1 MWLNKDNLLIT
12 NTCVLF
18 LFTCLIIFF
27 EKTALPS
34 QYLHKKL
41 RRGPCLDLRI
51 PDDTRD
57 PPKPL
62 QTDPT

>member
-12 NTCVLF
+12 NTCVLS

-34 QYLHKKL
+34 QYLHIIILKEAE
-41 RRGPCLDLRI
+41 
-51 PDDTRD
+51 TRALSRFED
-57 PPKPL
+57 P
-62 QTDPT
+62 